1 MELKDIVKEYKHRYH
16 LTNKE
21 IADHFHV
28 THITVGRWLRGEVKT
43 IQEETAQNMSK
54 VLGYDVQ
61 AVLQGTAVDM
71 KKPILGMAKAGYDMF
86 LDDNYLGEEIVSLQE
101 YHDGDYFLRVC
112 GNSMIYSGIKDGGL
126 VYVKQCNSVE
136 NGEIA
141 VVRIADEVT
150 IKKYYKQ
157 KNDILLEASNPD
169 VPNKEFTFQ
178 QAHELPVKIIG
189 KVLFSKNYM

>member
-1 MELKDIVKEYKHRYH
+1 MELKDIVKEYKNRYH
-16 LTNKE
+16 FTNKE
-21 IADHFHV
+21 IADHFQV

-86 LDDNYLGEEIVSLQE
+86 LDDNYLGEEIVSLQD
-101 YHDGDYFLRVC
+101 YHEGDYFLRVS
-112 GNSMIYSGIKDGGL
+112 GDSMIYSGIKDGGL
-126 VYVKQCNSVE
+126 VYVKQCNMVE

-141 VVRIADEVT
+141 VIQIGDEVT
-150 IKKYYKQ
+150 IKTYHRQTYG
-157 KNDILLEASNPD
+157 ILLEASNPN
-169 VPNKEFTFQ
+169 VPNKEYTFQ
-178 QAHELPVKIIG
+178 QVNELPMKIIG